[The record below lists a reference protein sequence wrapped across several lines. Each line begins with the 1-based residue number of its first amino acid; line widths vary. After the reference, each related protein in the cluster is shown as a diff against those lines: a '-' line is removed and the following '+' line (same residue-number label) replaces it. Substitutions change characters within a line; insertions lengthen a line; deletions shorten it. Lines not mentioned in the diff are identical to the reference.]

1 MINAAAGHWL
11 HIRRPNP
18 LSEAAYR
25 EKAQRGGAAVGGV
38 PRRHRL
44 FWQGR
49 RAEADKRAD
58 TLQLADAFEQRIGA
72 IVDTVAS
79 AATEMQATAQ
89 AMSTTAE
96 RTTREVNVVAG
107 AAGEASTSVA
117 TIASAAEQLSASI
130 GEITRQIAQSA
141 AIPGNAVSEA
151 SSTDATVE
159 GLAAAAQRS
168 GTWSI

>member
-1 MINAAAGHWL
+1 M
-11 HIRRPNP
+11 
-18 LSEAAYR
+18 
-25 EKAQRGGAAVGGV
+25 GGV